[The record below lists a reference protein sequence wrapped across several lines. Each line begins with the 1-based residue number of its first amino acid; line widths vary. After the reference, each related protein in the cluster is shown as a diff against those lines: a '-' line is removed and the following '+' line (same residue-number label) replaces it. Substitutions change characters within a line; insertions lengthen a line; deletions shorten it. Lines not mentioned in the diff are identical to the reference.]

1 MRERAM
7 RKILLAA
14 LFCLPLLFA
23 CRSSFN
29 TAPIMPLENSSFGAS
44 LTKDQAAKAIALG
57 GARLGWNIV
66 AVKPGLMEG
75 TLVNRNH
82 TVVVNI
88 PYTAENYSIQ
98 YVSSVNMYAENGTI
112 HKSYN
117 RWIRNLEKEI
127 RIAAVNI
134 TIK

>member
-1 MRERAM
+1 
-7 RKILLAA
+7 
-14 LFCLPLLFA
+14 
-23 CRSSFN
+23 
-29 TAPIMPLENSSFGAS
+29 MPLENSSFGAS
-44 LTKDQAAKAIALG
+44 LTREQAAKAITLG

-75 TLVNRNH
+75 TLVNREH

-88 PYTAENYSIQ
+88 PYTAGNYSIQ
-98 YVSSVNMYAENGTI
+98 YVSSINMYAENGMI

-127 RIAAVNI
+127 RIAALSI
-134 TIK
+134 TTK